1 MANMEI
7 VTISSDEGFTTVS
20 HKKRKAPVVVEE
32 GTSCKKVLATVT
44 PMSTDKAR
52 HREYPSCYRGDFRV
66 FMMPG
71 KSELNL
77 VAITASLHK
86 SYPAV
91 TDVFRVRTNRI
102 RITVSDRMQANAI
115 AADNAEV
122 LQYIAN

>member
-1 MANMEI
+1 
-7 VTISSDEGFTTVS
+7 
-20 HKKRKAPVVVEE
+20 
-32 GTSCKKVLATVT
+32 
-44 PMSTDKAR
+44 MSTDKAR

-71 KSELNL
+71 KSDFKL

-102 RITVSDRMQANAI
+102 RITVSDRMHANAI
-115 AADNAEV
+115 AADPQFTDHYRVYIPGGIVEV
-122 LQYIAN
+122 AGVEEDLDIPSE